1 MFIGAHVSTAGGL
14 DKGVIRGKKIGADC
28 IQIFVSSPR
37 MWNVPTLSE
46 EKIELYNLEM
56 DKSELGPTLV
66 HGKYLIAL
74 GSPDAALREKS
85 SMALHKEF
93 TIANQIGAL
102 GLVFHPASHRGQG
115 FESIRDQFSYIVKEI
130 LEEVDGDSLLLLETS
145 AGSGDHIGSNFE
157 EIGNLLNDIN
167 NPRVGV
173 CMDTQHVWAAGY
185 DISSPSGLDSTFN
198 TFNKTIGLDLLKAV
212 HLNDS
217 KKEINSRVDRHEN
230 IGDGFIGSNGLGNF
244 LNRKEI
250 NGIPMY
256 LEVPG
261 IEGNGPDKEN
271 IKRVRKI
278 LE

>member
-1 MFIGAHVSTAGGL
+1 MFIGAHVSTADGL
-14 DKGVIRGKKIGADC
+14 DKGVIRGKKMGADC

-37 MWNVPTLSE
+37 MWNVPTLSK
-46 EKIELYNLEM
+46 EKIELYNVEM
-56 DKSELGPTLV
+56 NKSELGPTLV

-74 GSPDAALREKS
+74 GSPDSALREKS
-85 SMALHKEF
+85 SVALHKEF

-185 DISSPSGLDSTFN
+185 DISSPGGLDSTFN
-198 TFNKTIGLDLLKAV
+198 TFNKTIGVDLLKAV

-217 KKEINSRVDRHEN
+217 KKEMNSRVDRHEN

-250 NGIPMY
+250 SGIPLY

-261 IEGNGPDKEN
+261 IEGHGPDKEN
-271 IKRVRKI
+271 VKRVRKI

>member
-46 EKIELYNLEM
+46 EKIELYNIEM

-74 GSPDAALREKS
+74 GSPDATLRGKS
-85 SMALHKEF
+85 SVALHKEF

-115 FESIRDQFSYIVKEI
+115 FESIRDQFSNIVKEI
-130 LEEVDGDSLLLLETS
+130 LEDVDGDSLLLLETS

-157 EIGNLLNDIN
+157 EIANLLNDIN

-185 DISSPSGLDSTFN
+185 DISSPRGLDSTFN
-198 TFNKTIGLDLLKAV
+198 TFNKTIGLNLLKAV

>member
-37 MWNVPTLSE
+37 MWNVSPLSK

-74 GSPDAALREKS
+74 GSPDSALREKS
-85 SMALHKEF
+85 SVALHKEF

-173 CMDTQHVWAAGY
+173 CMDTQ
-185 DISSPSGLDSTFN
+185 LR
-198 TFNKTIGLDLLKAV
+198 TIPRLTSL
-212 HLNDS
+212 
-217 KKEINSRVDRHEN
+217 
-230 IGDGFIGSNGLGNF
+230 
-244 LNRKEI
+244 
-250 NGIPMY
+250 
-256 LEVPG
+256 
-261 IEGNGPDKEN
+261 
-271 IKRVRKI
+271 
-278 LE
+278 

>member
-1 MFIGAHVSTAGGL
+1 MFVGAHVSTAGGL
-14 DKGVIRGKKIGADC
+14 DKGVIRGKKMGADC

-37 MWNVPTLSE
+37 MWNVSPLSK

-74 GSPDAALREKS
+74 GSPDSALREKS
-85 SMALHKEF
+85 SVALHKEF

-217 KKEINSRVDRHEN
+217 KKEMNSRVDRHEN
-230 IGDGFIGSNGLGNF
+230 IGDGFIGANGLGNF

-250 NGIPMY
+250 SGIPLY

-261 IEGNGPDKEN
+261 IEGHGPDKEN